1 MVTEIRD
8 RDTIGTAYTIVPF
21 MSLVCTSKGRGTKRK
36 MMVHDDGVIPASE
49 RKRTKVRPVDIPVTA
64 MYNLARRA
72 RENKTVKGV
81 A

>member
-1 MVTEIRD
+1 MGTEIRD

-21 MSLVCTSKGRGTKRK
+21 MSLVSTSKGNGAKRGV
-36 MMVHDDGVIPASE
+36 MVHDDGVIPATE
-49 RKRTKVRPVDIPVTA
+49 GKRTKVRPVDIPITA

-72 RENKTVKGV
+72 RENKTIKGV

>member
-21 MSLVCTSKGRGTKRK
+21 MSLVCTSKGNGAKRGV
-36 MMVHDDGVIPASE
+36 MVHDDGVIPATE
-49 RKRTKVRPVDIPVTA
+49 GKRTKVRHVDIPITA

-72 RENKTVKGV
+72 RENKTIKGV